1 MELTTAEITA
11 WIGSFLW
18 PFMRISGMLFAA
30 PIFGTGYT
38 STRVRVFIAAI
49 LAVMVGPQ
57 LGPMPVIDPTSPE
70 AFLVGLHQILIGV
83 AMGFVIQLAFAAVIV
98 GGQVMALQMGLG
110 FASMVDPQTGTQ
122 VPVVSQ
128 VWNVLAMLLFVSMD
142 GHLMIVQVILE
153 SFKGIPVGPTG
164 FDRSA
169 WWTLASQGAHVFAG
183 GVLIAIPV
191 VAAVLVVNL
200 GFGIMTR
207 ASPQLNIFAVGFPVT
222 MTVGFGVMILTL
234 PTFEERFVDLVA
246 HAFETVRSLFGP
258 QSG

>member
-1 MELTTAEITA
+1 VELTTAEITA

-30 PIFGTGYT
+30 PVFGAAYT
-38 STRVRVFIAAI
+38 PTRVRVFVAVVLTVMIA
-49 LAVMVGPQ
+49 PQ

-70 AFLVGLHQILIGV
+70 AFLVALHQILIGV
-83 AMGFVIQLAFAAVIV
+83 AMGFVIQLVFTTVIL

-110 FASMVDPQTGTQ
+110 FASMVDPVTGTQ
-122 VPVVSQ
+122 VPMISQ
-128 VWNVLAMLLFVSMD
+128 FWVLVATLLFVVMD
-142 GHLMIVQVILE
+142 GHLMIVQVVLE
-153 SFKGIPVGPTG
+153 SFRGIPVGPTG

-191 VAAVLVVNL
+191 VASVLVVNL
-200 GFGIMTR
+200 AFGIMTR
-207 ASPQLNIFAVGFPVT
+207 ASPQLNIFAVGFPIT
-222 MTVGFGVMILTL
+222 MSVGFGVMILTL

-246 HAFETVRSLFGP
+246 AAFETVRSLFGP